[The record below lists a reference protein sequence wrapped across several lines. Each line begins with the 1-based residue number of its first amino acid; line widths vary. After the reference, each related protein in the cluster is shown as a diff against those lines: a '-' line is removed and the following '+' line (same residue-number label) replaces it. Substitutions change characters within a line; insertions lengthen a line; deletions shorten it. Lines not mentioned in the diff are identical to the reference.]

1 MGAPRVLREGEQIAR
16 GYRVLALLRR
26 GGALDVYDAWS
37 EERDCRC
44 VVKALRPDR
53 LSDRSARAALLREGR
68 LLLELSHPH
77 FVRAY
82 DLVRG
87 HRPALVLETLTGMTL
102 AKLIADHPRGIPAR
116 DLLFLALQLC
126 SALGYLHRHRFL
138 HLDLKPSNVV
148 SQAGT
153 AKLLDLSVARRPG
166 RAHRG
171 VGTPGY
177 MSPEQISGAILSEAT
192 DVWGL
197 GAVLFEAATGQRR
210 FDARSRSGVPQLSRE
225 GAASLQ
231 RRKLPRVL
239 GEVIDACLQREPSAR
254 PALRAMADALRPLV

>member
-1 MGAPRVLREGEQIAR
+1 MGAPRPLRAGEQIAR
-16 GYRVLALLRR
+16 GYRVLELLRR

-37 EERDCRC
+37 EERECRC

-68 LLLELSHPH
+68 LLLGLSHPH
-77 FVRAY
+77 LVRAY
-82 DLVRG
+82 ELVRG
-87 HRPALVLETLTGMTL
+87 RRPALVLETLTGVTL
-102 AKLIADHPRGIPAR
+102 ARLIAENPRGIPAR
-116 DLLFLALQLC
+116 DLLVLSLQLC
-126 SALGYLHRHRFL
+126 SSLAYLHRHGFL

-153 AKLLDLSVARRPG
+153 AKLLDLSVARPPG

-177 MSPEQISGAILSEAT
+177 MAPEQISGGPLSEGT

-197 GAVLFEAATGQRR
+197 GMVLYEAATGATAFHGR
-210 FDARSRSGVPQLSRE
+210 ARSRRPQLSRE
-225 GAASLQ
+225 ATPVL
-231 RRKLPRVL
+231 RVRKLPKVL
-239 GEVIDACLQREPSAR
+239 GEVIDACLRKEPSAR
-254 PALRAMADALRPLV
+254 PTLRGMADALRALV